1 MDFVPFDRGDYS
13 IVGDVCVCVCVEHGV
28 WAEDNVER

>member
-13 IVGDVCVCVCVEHGV
+13 IVGDVCVCVCVWNMVFGQKIM
-28 WAEDNVER
+28 